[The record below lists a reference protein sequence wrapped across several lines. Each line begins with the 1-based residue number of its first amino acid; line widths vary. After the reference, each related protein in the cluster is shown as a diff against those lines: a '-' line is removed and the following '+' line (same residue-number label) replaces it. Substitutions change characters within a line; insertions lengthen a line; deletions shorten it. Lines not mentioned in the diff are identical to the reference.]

1 MIKIEK
7 NGKGMIRIFTPYN
20 PDFVKKIKC
29 VGGRKWDSD
38 KKCWMVPETEID
50 TVREYMMDVYGE
62 TDLPDESEKITV
74 RAVFPNGTAERTGP
88 VVVFGK
94 EICRA
99 WGRDSGAKVGPDVTL
114 LSGKITSGG
123 SCANWT
129 TEIEEGSVFKIR
141 NVPRKAL
148 ELTNGH
154 NVTFEEIEEPT
165 IDRRALEEEK
175 EKLLARLAEIEKLL
189 A

>member
-38 KKCWMVPETEID
+38 TKCWMVPETEID

-62 TDLPDESEKITV
+62 TDLPDTDEKVTV
-74 RAVFPNGTAERTGP
+74 RATFPNGAWELTGP
-88 VVVFGK
+88 IVVFGK

-99 WGRDSGAKVGPDVTL
+99 WGRDSGAQVGSDVTL
-114 LSGKITSGG
+114 ISGKVDSGG
-123 SCANWT
+123 SRANWR

-148 ELTNGH
+148 ELTNGYT
-154 NVTFEEIEEPT
+154 VIYEEIEEPT
-165 IDRRALEEEK
+165 IDRRALEEEL
-175 EKLLARLAEIEKLL
+175 EKLRARISEIEALL